1 MSFEVDDALKAV
13 ARRYAS
19 GLITSE
25 YTYRTV
31 RDYLEYRDMRPPGA
45 YEVAVVVAEAV
56 KSILSTPGVRP

>member
-1 MSFEVDDALKAV
+1 MEVDDALKAV

-25 YTYRTV
+25 HAYRTV

-45 YEVAVVVAEAV
+45 YEVVVAVAEAV
-56 KSILSTPGVRP
+56 KSILPTPRVSP